1 MYRVTAENTENGTTQ
16 VYDDLRSM
24 MPVMLSEHGDN
35 VVFEN
40 DFINDVEHEARTF
53 GLLSLAQG
61 YVFAGLAEY
70 RKNDKGR
77 NAQRHP
83 RAKIARFHA
92 GSDRKTCTGDQKRG
106 V

>member
-1 MYRVTAENTENGTTQ
+1 VYRVTAENTENGTTQ

-70 RKNDKGR
+70 RKMIKDE
-77 NAQRHP
+77 
-83 RAKIARFHA
+83 
-92 GSDRKTCTGDQKRG
+92 T
-106 V
+106 